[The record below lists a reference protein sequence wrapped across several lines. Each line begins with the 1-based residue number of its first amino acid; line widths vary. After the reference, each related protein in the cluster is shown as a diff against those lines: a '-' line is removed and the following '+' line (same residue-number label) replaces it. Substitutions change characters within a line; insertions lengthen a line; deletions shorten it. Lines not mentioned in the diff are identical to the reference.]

1 LEDDECVDLRGPLAA
16 VATDRTGDTAAEESP
31 GYERQALK
39 QVIADQGYE
48 RQALKQVIADQGY
61 ERQAL
66 KQTIADHGYERQALK
81 QTIADQE
88 RQIVHLQ
95 GFWSAVQNSAGWRVL
110 EQWRRWR
117 GLVLPVG
124 TRRRRY
130 YDVVLGSL
138 RRTRTP

>member
-1 LEDDECVDLRGPLAA
+1 MAQKDNLLQHGYALEDDECVDLRGPLAA

-48 RQALKQVIADQGY
+48 RQALKQ
-61 ERQAL
+61 
-66 KQTIADHGYERQALK
+66 
-81 QTIADQE
+81 TIADQE
-88 RQIVHLQ
+88 RQIAHLQ

-130 YDVVLGSL
+130 YDLVLGSL